1 MRSRY
6 EHKVT
11 NKEAE
16 KIGTRAGKRLFNE
29 YLKTEMP
36 RIRETYAKLFVLTLH
51 YGMGFGKK
59 RMRRVLRDLA
69 EMSCDMYNMAIDGV
83 LEYVYDKR
91 LKECG
96 LWEVYQEFAEGK
108 CVTFDTAQ
116 EHYMPEVK
124 DD

>member
-1 MRSRY
+1 MKSRY
-6 EHKVT
+6 EHSVS

-16 KIGTRAGKRLFNE
+16 KIGKRAGVRLFNE

-36 RIRETYAKLFVLTLH
+36 KIRETYAKLFVLTLH
-51 YGMGFGKK
+51 YGMGFGEK
-59 RMRRVLRDLA
+59 RIRKVLKDLA
-69 EMSCDMYNMAIDGV
+69 EMSCDMYNLAIDGV
-83 LEYVYDKR
+83 LQEVYDKR

-96 LWEVYQEFAEGK
+96 LMEVYEEFAEGK

-124 DD
+124 DE

>member
-1 MRSRY
+1 MKSRY
-6 EHKVT
+6 EHSVS

-16 KIGTRAGKRLFNE
+16 KIGKRAGVRLFNE

-51 YGMGFGKK
+51 YGMGFGEK
-59 RMRRVLRDLA
+59 RIRKVLKDLA
-69 EMSCDMYNMAIDGV
+69 EMSCDMYNLAIDGV
-83 LEYVYDKR
+83 LQDVYDKR

-96 LWEVYQEFAEGK
+96 LWEAYEEFAEGK
-108 CVTFDTAQ
+108 CVTFDTKQ

-124 DD
+124 DE

>member
-1 MRSRY
+1 MKSRY
-6 EHKVT
+6 EHSVS

-16 KIGTRAGKRLFNE
+16 KIGKRAGVRLFNE

-51 YGMGFGKK
+51 YGMGFGEK
-59 RMRRVLRDLA
+59 RIRKVLKDLA
-69 EMSCDMYNMAIDGV
+69 EMSCDMYNLAVDGV
-83 LEYVYDKR
+83 LQEVYDKR

-96 LWEVYQEFAEGK
+96 LMEVYEEFAEGE

-124 DD
+124 DE

>member
-1 MRSRY
+1 MKSRY
-6 EHKVT
+6 EHSVS

-16 KIGTRAGKRLFNE
+16 KIGKRAGVRLFNE

-51 YGMGFGKK
+51 YGMGFGEK
-59 RMRRVLRDLA
+59 RIRKVLKDLA
-69 EMSCDMYNMAIDGV
+69 EMSCDMYNLAIDGV
-83 LEYVYDKR
+83 LQEVYDKR

-96 LWEVYQEFAEGK
+96 LMNVYEEFAEGK
-108 CVTFDTAQ
+108 CVAFDTAQ

-124 DD
+124 DE

>member
-1 MRSRY
+1 MKSRY
-6 EHKVT
+6 ERSVS

-16 KIGTRAGKRLFNE
+16 KIGKRAGVRLFNE

-51 YGMGFGKK
+51 YGMGFGEK
-59 RMRRVLRDLA
+59 RIRKVLKYLA
-69 EMSCDMYNMAIDGV
+69 EMSCDMYNLAIDGV
-83 LEYVYDKR
+83 LQDVYDKR

-96 LWEVYQEFAEGK
+96 LWEAYEEFAEGK

-116 EHYMPEVK
+116 EHYIPEVK
-124 DD
+124 DE